1 MNITKVIGIGTAI
14 IPIAGILIGGIT
26 FGINF
31 KTDVTNIKEDVAH
44 QAEVNAEVA
53 DWFNSIPS
61 AYDDALL
68 WSAVD
73 NIEDSVDTIYIPEA
87 YNDSSL
93 NSRIQKLALDLASLN
108 AEVENIEVGDTSDLQ
123 AQVAEISGQLTAM
136 SSIDMTS
143 DDGSVDLG
151 PLVVRLATVEGTLST
166 LRSSIDSIKGDIR
179 TVKSDITAVERVAN
193 SAKSTA
199 DSANS
204 GGSRTVE
211 NNYDDSDL
219 RSRISTVERQVNSL
233 PTTAPSSSGGTTVQR
248 VENPFDDA
256 SLRSDISSLQTAVAV
271 LQASGGQS
279 YDDSA
284 LEDRIDD
291 IQWELEHLD
300 IQVVANDTTDIG
312 WLEDLMHQI
321 KDELSWRIDELE
333 WASDT
338 TTTSDDMY
346 AEKWMVE
353 DLQYEV
359 MNIQEQVWELQNLVN
374 DSQSSSNNDT
384 TTSGNSTTSSNTMVG
399 RNWDGNWSEPQHIY
413 VEHGDGSSNHSYS
426 GDYWMDGYYDT
437 YPVWINYECGT
448 GQWQYCYIYKYNHTS
463 WVLQPVEPTDQWQ
476 ANSYNDNGAWPWEGS
491 WAGDVQSVEKGDG
504 Y

>member
-1 MNITKVIGIGTAI
+1 MVELMNITKVIGIGTAI

-44 QAEVNAEVA
+44 QAEVNADVA
-53 DWFNSIPS
+53 EWFNSIPS

-68 WSAVD
+68 WNAVG
-73 NIEDSVDTIYIPEA
+73 NIEDSIDTLYIPES

-93 NSRIQKLALDLASLN
+93 NTRIQKLALDLAALN
-108 AEVENIEVGDTSDLQ
+108 AEVGNIEVGDTSDLQ
-123 AQVAEISGQLTAM
+123 AQVAEISGQLTAL
-136 SSIDMTS
+136 SSMDMTS

-151 PLVVRLATVEGTLST
+151 PLVVRIATAEGTLAT

-179 TVKSDITAVERVAN
+179 TVKSDITSLERSPGSGN
-193 SAKSTA
+193 SV
-199 DSANS
+199 
-204 GGSRTVE
+204 R
-211 NNYDDSDL
+211 YDDSDL

-233 PTTAPSSSGGTTVQR
+233 PTTTSSGGTTVQR

-279 YDDSA
+279 YDDSE
-284 LEDRIDD
+284 LQDRIDD

-321 KDELSWRIDELE
+321 KDELTWRIDELE
-333 WASDT
+333 WASDD

-359 MNIQEQVWELQNLVN
+359 MHIQEQVWELQNLVQ
-374 DSQSSSNNDT
+374 DSQSSNNNDT
-384 TTSGNSTTSSNTMVG
+384 TSGNTTTSSNTMVG
-399 RNWDGNWSEPQHIY
+399 RNWDGNWSEPQLIH
-413 VEHGDGSSNHSYS
+413 VEHVDSNGNHTYS

-437 YPVWINYECGT
+437 YPVWTNWECGT

-491 WAGDVQSVEKGDG
+491 WAGDVQSVELK
-504 Y
+504 

>member
-31 KTDVTNIKEDVAH
+31 KTDVINIKEDVAH

-73 NIEDSVDTIYIPEA
+73 NIEDAVDTIYIPEA

-93 NSRIQKLALDLASLN
+93 NNRIQKLALDLAALN
-108 AEVENIEVGDTSDLQ
+108 AEVGNIEVGDTSDLQ
-123 AQVAEISGQLTAM
+123 AQVAELSGQLSAM
-136 SSIDMTS
+136 ANIDMTS
-143 DDGSVDLG
+143 DGSVDLG
-151 PLVVRLATVEGTLST
+151 PLVVRIATAEGTLAT

-179 TVKSDITAVERVAN
+179 TVKSDVTSLERSSGSGN
-193 SAKSTA
+193 SV
-199 DSANS
+199 
-204 GGSRTVE
+204 R
-211 NNYDDSDL
+211 YDDSDL

-233 PTTAPSSSGGTTVQR
+233 PTTAPSSGGTTVQR

-256 SLRSDISSLQTAVAV
+256 SLRSDIAALKTAIAV
-271 LQASGGQS
+271 LQATPGQS
-279 YDDSA
+279 YDDSD
-284 LEDRIDD
+284 LWDRIDD
-291 IQWELEHLD
+291 IQWELEHME
-300 IQVVANDTTDIG
+300 IPTVSNDTTDTT
-312 WLEDLMHQI
+312 WLE
-321 KDELSWRIDELE
+321 ELIHNVKEELGWRLDELE
-333 WASDT
+333 WAATDT
-338 TTTSDDMY
+338 GSDDDRY
-346 AEKWMVE
+346 AEQWMVE
-353 DLQYEV
+353 DLQMEV
-359 MNIQEQVWELQNLVN
+359 MHIQEQVWELQTLVN
-374 DSQSSSNNDT
+374 DSNDT
-384 TTSGNSTTSSNTMVG
+384 IISGNTTSSSNTMVG

-437 YPVWINYECGT
+437 YPVWVNWECGT

-491 WAGDVQSVEKGDG
+491 WAGDVQSVELK
-504 Y
+504 

>member
-1 MNITKVIGIGTAI
+1 MVELMNITKVIGVGTAI

-44 QAEVNAEVA
+44 QAEVNAEVV
-53 DWFNSIPS
+53 DWFNSIPG

-73 NIEDSVDTIYIPEA
+73 NIEDAVDTIYIPEA

-93 NSRIQKLALDLASLN
+93 NNRIQKLALDLAALN

-123 AQVAEISGQLTAM
+123 SQVAEISGQLTAM

-151 PLVVRLATVEGTLST
+151 PLVVRIATSEGTLST
-166 LRSSIDSIKGDIR
+166 LRSSIDSIKADIR

-211 NNYDDSDL
+211 NNYDDSNL
-219 RSRISTVERQVNSL
+219 RSRISTVERQVNAL
-233 PTTAPSSSGGTTVQR
+233 PTSSSSSGGTKVQR

-256 SLRSDISSLQTAVAV
+256 SLRSDIAALKTAVTV
-271 LQASGGQS
+271 LQATPGES
-279 YDDSA
+279 YDDSD
-284 LEDRIDD
+284 LWDRIQEM
-291 IQWELEHLD
+291 QWELES
-300 IQVVANDTTDIG
+300 IEMPAVSGPSDTT
-312 WLEDLMHQI
+312 WLEEMI
-321 KDELSWRIDELE
+321 YGVKEELSWRLDELE
-333 WASDT
+333 WASDD

-346 AEKWMVE
+346 AEKWRLE

-359 MNIQEQVWELQNLVN
+359 MNIQEQVWELQTLVN
-374 DSQSSSNNDT
+374 DSQSSS
-384 TTSGNSTTSSNTMVG
+384 TTSSSSSSSSNTMVG
-399 RNWDGNWSEPQHIY
+399 RNWDGNWSEPQLIH

-437 YPVWINYECGT
+437 YPVWVNWECGT
-448 GQWQYCYIYKYNHTS
+448 GQWQYCYVYKYNHTS

-491 WAGDVQSVEKGDG
+491 WAGDIQSVEKGDG

>member
-1 MNITKVIGIGTAI
+1 MNIPKVVGLATGA
-14 IPIAGILIGGIT
+14 IPIVGILIGGIT

-53 DWFNSIPS
+53 DWFNSIPR

-73 NIEDSVDTIYIPEA
+73 NIEDAVDTIYIPEA

-93 NSRIQKLALDLASLN
+93 NNRIQKLALDLAALN
-108 AEVENIEVGDTSDLQ
+108 EDVGNIEVGDTSDLQ

-151 PLVVRLATVEGTLST
+151 PLVVRIATAEGTLAT

-179 TVKSDITAVERVAN
+179 TVKSDITSLERSSGSGN
-193 SAKSTA
+193 SV
-199 DSANS
+199 
-204 GGSRTVE
+204 R
-211 NNYDDSDL
+211 YDDSDL
-219 RSRISTVERQVNSL
+219 RSRISTVERQVNAL
-233 PTTAPSSSGGTTVQR
+233 PTTTSNGTTVQR

-256 SLRSDISSLQTAVAV
+256 SLRSDIATLKTAVAV
-271 LQASGGQS
+271 LQATPGES
-279 YDDSA
+279 YDDSD
-284 LEDRIDD
+284 LWDRIQEM
-291 IQWELEHLD
+291 QWELES
-300 IQVVANDTTDIG
+300 IEMPTVAGPSDTT
-312 WLEDLMHQI
+312 WLEEMI
-321 KDELSWRIDELE
+321 YGVKEELSWRLDELE
-333 WASDT
+333 WASDTT

-359 MNIQEQVWELQNLVN
+359 MHIQEQVWELQNLVQ
-374 DSQSSSNNDT
+374 DSQSSNNNDT
-384 TTSGNSTTSSNTMVG
+384 TSSNSSTSSDTMVG
-399 RNWDGNWSEPQHIY
+399 RNWDGDWSEPQLIH
-413 VEHGDGSSNHSYS
+413 VEHVDSNGNHTYS

-437 YPVWINYECGT
+437 YPVWTNWECGT

-491 WAGDVQSVEKGDG
+491 WAGDVQSVELK
-504 Y
+504 

>member
-53 DWFNSIPS
+53 DWFRSIPS

-73 NIEDSVDTIYIPEA
+73 NIEDSVDTLYIPEP
-87 YNDSSL
+87 YNDSDMSTKL
-93 NSRIQKLALDLASLN
+93 QRLALDLAELN
-108 AEVENIEVGDTSDLQ
+108 IEVENIEVGDTSDLQ

-136 SSIDMTS
+136 SSMDMTS

-151 PLVVRLATVEGTLST
+151 PLVVRIATVEGTLST
-166 LRSSIDSIKGDIR
+166 LRSSIDSIKGDMR
-179 TVKSDITAVERVAN
+179 TVKSDVTSLERSSGSGN
-193 SAKSTA
+193 SV
-199 DSANS
+199 
-204 GGSRTVE
+204 R
-211 NNYDDSDL
+211 YDDSDL

-233 PTTAPSSSGGTTVQR
+233 PTTTSGGATVQK
-248 VENPFDDA
+248 VENPFNDA
-256 SLRSDISSLQTAVAV
+256 SLRSDIAALKTAIAV
-271 LQASGGQS
+271 LQATPGQS
-279 YDDSA
+279 YDDSD
-284 LEDRIDD
+284 LWDRIDD
-291 IQWELEHLD
+291 IQWELEHME
-300 IQVVANDTTDIG
+300 IPTVSNDTTDTT
-312 WLEDLMHQI
+312 WLE
-321 KDELSWRIDELE
+321 ELIHNVKEELGWRLDELE
-333 WASDT
+333 WAATDT
-338 TTTSDDMY
+338 GSDDDRY
-346 AEKWMVE
+346 AEQWIVA
-353 DLQYEV
+353 DLQMEV
-359 MNIQEQVWELQNLVN
+359 MHIQEQVWELQTLVN
-374 DSQSSSNNDT
+374 DSNDT
-384 TTSGNSTTSSNTMVG
+384 IISGNTTPSSNTMVG

-491 WAGDVQSVEKGDG
+491 WAGDVQSVELK
-504 Y
+504 